1 MKKIIKNTDL
11 AVTSSI
17 LYILLAGA
25 ILVFAMGYDP
35 WASNDLVGKAA
46 YTPVQV
52 YGTIFPDLPDGTDIS
67 FKVGGN
73 IIAATTLKNNSY
85 GYEPEVYF
93 EMDNPI
99 TSKIEGYAEG
109 YVVGVYIEGVKVAEF
124 SYFDPW
130 ATEKN
135 INVPASI
142 REEVATKAA
151 RSDIERECTAVWQC
165 GEWDACISGIQKRNC
180 ADLNGCGYDWDK
192 PEEERECTVS
202 PTLEAA
208 LTTASNMFSF
218 EVIVLISL
226 MVLLITYVIILLVKG
241 RGLEPEE

>member
-1 MKKIIKNTDL
+1 MKKIIKNVDL
-11 AVTSSI
+11 AVSSSV
-17 LYILLAGA
+17 LYILLVGA

-35 WASNDLVGKAA
+35 WESNDLVGKAA

-52 YGTIFPDLPDGTDIS
+52 YGTIFPDLPDETDIS
-67 FKVGGN
+67 FRING
-73 IIAATTLKNNSY
+73 ITIASTTLKNNSY
-85 GYEPEVYF
+85 GYDPEVYF

-109 YVVGVYIEGVKVAEF
+109 YIVGVYIEGVQVAEF

-151 RSDIERECTAVWQC
+151 QSDIERECAANWQC
-165 GEWDACISGIQKRNC
+165 EGWDACISGIQKRNC
-180 ADLNGCGYDWDK
+180 IDLNGCGYDWDK
-192 PEEERECTVS
+192 PDEERGCTVS

-208 LTTASNMFSF
+208 LATASNMFSF

-226 MVLLITYVIILLVKG
+226 MVLLIAYVIILLVRG
-241 RGLEPEE
+241 RGLEPEK